1 MSRSTEE
8 IVKDHVRYMTSDVEN
23 WLGLLAE
30 DVVFEFPFG
39 QSVGAATVKGRQAA
53 GDAVRGFLGLFEHL
67 DLSLSTV
74 YRLRDGSEAFA
85 EFEGY
90 IRVAPSEIH
99 SPGQDCAARISVKQV
114 VRGTDMVRGVVS
126 IAVLKGAIQRRGS
139 NNSNPK
145 ER

>member
-39 QSVGAATVKGRQAA
+39 QSVGAATVKGKQAA
-53 GDAVRGFLGLFEHL
+53 GDAVRGFLGLFERL
-67 DLSLSTV
+67 DLSLITV

-85 EFEGY
+85 EFEGSGRVRSNGNEYRQKYLAY
-90 IRVAPSEIH
+90 IRCEGGKIVHIKEYFDPHA
-99 SPGQDCAARISVKQV
+99 VK
-114 VRGTDMVRGVVS
+114 S
-126 IAVLKGAIQRRGS
+126 ALALS
-139 NNSNPK
+139 
-145 ER
+145 